1 MTIKF
6 NISELEQ
13 KDLYFKL
20 KQIFNIEKNDETSM
34 YGIYA
39 IFKNG
44 YCVYV
49 GQSKNMASRI
59 ATHVFGKYK
68 NADFVL
74 IYNVEDLGFYDFHKR
89 SSESM
94 IKILNNCENY
104 IISNLKPTEN
114 IIADFS
120 FKLKSENTPDFDFRC
135 FNFCLDLRAMEV
147 GDIIVSDSGSE
158 IVIGNDYFEYL
169 YVTNK
174 NLTKREAELL
184 KLFDDMLFSETVDS
198 ILRSIEIE

>member
-20 KQIFNIEKNDETSM
+20 KQIFNIEKNDVNSM

-120 FKLKSENTPDFDFRC
+120 FKLKHENTPDFDFRC
-135 FNFCLDLRAMEV
+135 FNFCLDLRAMDV

-158 IVIGNDYFEYL
+158 IVIGSDYFEYL

-174 NLTKREAELL
+174 KLTKREAELL

-198 ILRSIEIE
+198 IISNIELG